1 MALLEE
7 LESQGNYL
15 FKRRGTL
22 PAYLLLVALLVHY
35 FTAASGFEAWPWLDF
50 VALGVCALGV
60 VIRAMAVGIS
70 ANRTSGRNTHGQQAD
85 VVNESGIYSLVR
97 HPLYLGN
104 FFMWFGLVLLMQ
116 NLWFAVAFIFIYW
129 VYYERIM
136 FAEEQYLR
144 KKFGTT
150 YTDWAARVPAFVP
163 RFSGYVRGGGIS
175 LKKVFQREKNGIV
188 AIFLVILLF
197 KLVEAVAQTGF
208 DWRVFYQQEA
218 FWVRALSVSLVYYL
232 VVKILTRTTHIFE

>member
-35 FTAASGFEAWPWLDF
+35 FTAASGFTAWPWLDF
-50 VALGVCALGV
+50 VALGVCLLGV
-60 VIRAMAVGIS
+60 LIRALAVGSS

-85 VVNESGIYSLVR
+85 VVNDAGIYSLVR

-104 FFMWFGLVLLMQ
+104 FFMWFGPVLLMQ
-116 NLWFAVAFIFIYW
+116 NLWFAVAFVFIYW

-144 KKFGTT
+144 KKFGAP

-163 RFSGYVRGGGIS
+163 KLSGYVSGKGLN

-197 KLVEAVAQTGF
+197 KLVAAVAQETF
-208 DWRVFYQQEA
+208 SWQVFYQQES
-218 FWVRALSVSLVYYL
+218 FWVRALSVSLVYYV
-232 VVKILTRTTHIFE
+232 VVKVLTRTTHIFE